1 MGLMART
8 TLKSAPVLEPIR
20 VRRGYFECRFGQ
32 LHLHNAM
39 PPGGGFEEGTP
50 LLCLHDVPGS
60 ARAFAPLLTLA
71 ARERSVYAPD
81 LPGCG
86 ESDGPTGPAAL
97 ADYAHALG
105 DFLDS
110 MRLRSLDILG
120 VRGGALLAA
129 ELALE
134 RGAQVG
140 RLVMLSVPLPKAGER
155 SPLPPPAAELPESQ
169 RSLLEA
175 LERYPARERLA
186 RLTQKLLVLRA
197 HDELSE
203 STARIRDVLPGSRVM
218 EIEGGARELLAAQPA
233 RLLEAVRDFLR
244 G

>member
-1 MGLMART
+1 MART
-8 TLKSAPVLEPIR
+8 TLKSAPVLAPIR

-60 ARAFAPLLTLA
+60 GRSFTPLLALA
-71 ARERSVYAPD
+71 GRERSVYAPD

-86 ESDGPTGPAAL
+86 ESDGPAGPAAL
-97 ADYAHALG
+97 ADYARALG

-140 RLVMLSVPLPKAGER
+140 RLVMLSVPLPRAGER
-155 SPLPPPAAELPESQ
+155 SVLPAPAADVGEGL
-169 RSLLEA
+169 RALAEA
-175 LERYPARERLA
+175 LEKYPARERLA

-197 HDELSE
+197 HDELAEPS
-203 STARIRDVLPGSRVM
+203 ARVREVLPASRVL
-218 EIEGGARELLAAQPA
+218 ELETGARELLASQPA